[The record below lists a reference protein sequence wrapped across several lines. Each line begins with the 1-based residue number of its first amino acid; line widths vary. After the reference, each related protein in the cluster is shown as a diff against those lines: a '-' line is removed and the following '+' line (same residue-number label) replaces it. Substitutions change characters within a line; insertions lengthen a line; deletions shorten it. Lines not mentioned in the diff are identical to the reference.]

1 MKPDRVAEL
10 EQFVY
15 RRSKMSDV
23 RLQCCGIRG
32 ATTVSANTGESI
44 LAATEELLME
54 MTQANQVEI
63 RDIAAVFF
71 TTTPD
76 LNAEFPAAATRE
88 LGWPSNM
95 ALLCG
100 HEMNVPNDLPRC
112 LRILMLVNTDKGPE
126 AITHVYLG
134 EAKRLKNKT
143 SLAIGGNT

>member
-1 MKPDRVAEL
+1 M
-10 EQFVY
+10 
-15 RRSKMSDV
+15 
-23 RLQCCGIRG
+23 QCCGIRG
-32 ATTVSANTGESI
+32 AVTVAANSKECI
-44 LAATEELLME
+44 LAATEELLIE
-54 MTQANQVEI
+54 MTQANEVDVK
-63 RDIAAVFF
+63 DIAAIFF

-112 LRILMLVNTDKGPE
+112 LRILMLVNTEKGPDE
-126 AITHVYLG
+126 ITHVYLG
-134 EAKRLKNKT
+134 EAQRLKSKT